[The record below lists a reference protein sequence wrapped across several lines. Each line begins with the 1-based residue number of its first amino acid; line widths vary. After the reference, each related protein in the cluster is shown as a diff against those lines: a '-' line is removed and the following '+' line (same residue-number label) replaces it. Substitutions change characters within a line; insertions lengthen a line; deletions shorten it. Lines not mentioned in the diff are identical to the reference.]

1 MTGSWRGRGT
11 RLRIDRAGGA
21 GDDRAAVARLLER
34 ARPWLAALGLALAF
48 VAVLPPAATYAR
60 QYAFAGA
67 LQFAVFAVLA
77 PALLGLGIPSR
88 AARPRRLT
96 GEDAGM
102 RLPPARVAA
111 WRLLPFIGLVIIWRL
126 PAVLDALARYPALP
140 AAELVTLAGSGLGL
154 WRAIAGLTQPGPL
167 PRPLRAAMA
176 AAAMWTIWIIAY
188 VTGMSAATL
197 TPRTAAAARSLGSAV
212 DRQIAAAVLW
222 AVPAIC
228 FAPVVYY
235 MLVTWLGDRDK
246 QEDEHLAL
254 TGPGPARPDP
264 GSPPA
269 TRLARPR
276 QPLTVLGI
284 R

>member
-1 MTGSWRGRGT
+1 MTGSWRIRGT
-11 RLRIDRAGGA
+11 RLRIESAGGA
-21 GDDRAAVARLLER
+21 GDDRSAVARLVRR
-34 ARPWLAALGLALAF
+34 ARPWLPTLGVVLAF
-48 VAVLPPAATYAR
+48 VSVLPPAATYAR

-77 PALLGLGIPSR
+77 PGLLGLGMPSR
-88 AARPRRLT
+88 AARPQLLAC
-96 GEDAGM
+96 EDAGM

-140 AAELVTLAGSGLGL
+140 AAELVTLAGTGLGL
-154 WRAIAGLTQPGPL
+154 WRAIAGRTEPEPL

-188 VTGMSAATL
+188 ITGMSAASL
-197 TPRTAAAARSLGSAV
+197 TPRNAAAARALGSAA

-235 MLVTWLGDRDK
+235 LLVIWLGDRDK

-254 TGPGPARPDP
+254 TGQGPAGLIPGRRPPRGWRDR
-264 GSPPA
+264 GSH
-269 TRLARPR
+269 
-276 QPLTVLGI
+276 
-284 R
+284 

>member
-1 MTGSWRGRGT
+1 MTGSWRIRGT
-11 RLRIDRAGGA
+11 RLRIGRAGGA
-21 GDDRAAVARLLER
+21 GDDRSAVARLLER
-34 ARPWLAALGLALAF
+34 TRPWLPTLGVVLAF

-60 QYAFAGA
+60 QYGFAGA
-67 LQFAVFAVLA
+67 LQFAVFAVLT
-77 PALLGLGIPSR
+77 PALLGIGMPGR
-88 AARPRRLT
+88 AARTRRLA

-111 WRLLPFIGLVIIWRL
+111 WRLLPFMGLVITWRL

-140 AAELVTLAGSGLGL
+140 AAELVTLGGAGLGL
-154 WRAIAGLTQPGPL
+154 WRAIAGRTEPEPL

-188 VTGMSAATL
+188 ITGMSAATL
-197 TPRTAAAARSLGSAV
+197 TPRTAAAARALGSAA

-254 TGPGPARPDP
+254 TGPGPAGLIPGRRPPRGWRDR
-264 GSPPA
+264 GSH
-269 TRLARPR
+269 
-276 QPLTVLGI
+276 
-284 R
+284 